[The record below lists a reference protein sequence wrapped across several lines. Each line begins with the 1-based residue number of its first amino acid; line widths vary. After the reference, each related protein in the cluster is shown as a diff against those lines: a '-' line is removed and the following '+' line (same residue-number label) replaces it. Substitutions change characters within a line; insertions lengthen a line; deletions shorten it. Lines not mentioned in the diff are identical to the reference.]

1 MNKLI
6 FALGI
11 TATMSAG
18 MPASADENVM
28 SDKNTIEKET
38 PVTLYL
44 PPVEGTRAERV
55 IWLCEEL
62 GVPYTVVTPPGD
74 FMESSKAMK
83 KINTMGTL
91 PTAKVGDTTI
101 VESGGILQLIE
112 MKLAEGG
119 TTPAIDSPDLA
130 YHLQWLHYAEGSAM
144 TRISTEY
151 LLKAVGG
158 KPEHTMQTQRH
169 MQGTRRVLN
178 YMEEHLGEHPYFG
191 GENFT
196 SADIMM
202 HFPIKQ
208 AVYLNKADLD
218 QYPNIVAWRQRVES
232 RPAFARAK
240 VQKEVIPPSFA
251 RPPGDKKSGL

>member
-6 FALGI
+6 CTVVMMMA
-11 TATMSAG
+11 MSAG
-18 MPASADENVM
+18 MSVSADNKTVE
-28 SDKNTIEKET
+28 SKSTIKGQS

-44 PPVEGTRAERV
+44 PPVDGTRAERV

-62 GVPYTVVTPPGD
+62 GIPYTVVTPPGD

-83 KINTMGTL
+83 KINSMGTL

-112 MKLAEGG
+112 MKLASGG

-151 LLKAVGG
+151 LLKAVEG
-158 KPEHTMQTQRH
+158 KPQHTRQTKRH
-169 MQGTRRVLN
+169 MQGTQRVLK

-191 GENFT
+191 GESFT

-208 AVYLNKADLD
+208 AVYLNKTDLD
-218 QYPNIVAWRQRVES
+218 QYPNIVAWRKRVES
-232 RPAFARAK
+232 RPAFSRAK
-240 VQKEVIPPSFA
+240 VQKEVIPPNFA
-251 RPPGDKKSGL
+251 RPSNKNKS

>member
-1 MNKLI
+1 MKKSICAAGL
-6 FALGI
+6 AMTL
-11 TATMSAG
+11 TAGLTAAADATNSIND
-18 MPASADENVM
+18 PAAQS
-28 SDKNTIEKET
+28 ET

-62 GVPYTVVTPPGD
+62 GVPYNVVTPPGD
-74 FMESSKAMK
+74 FMEASKAVK
-83 KINTMGTL
+83 QINSMGTL
-91 PTAKVGDTTI
+91 PTARVGNSTI

-112 MKLAEGG
+112 MQLAEGG

-151 LLKAVGG
+151 LLKAVEG
-158 KPEHTMQTQRH
+158 KPEHTVQTQRH
-169 MQGTRRVLN
+169 MQGSQRVLA

-191 GENFT
+191 GQNFT

-208 AVYLNKADLD
+208 AVYLNKVDLTG
-218 QYPNIVAWRQRVES
+218 YPNIVAWREKVES
-232 RPAFARAK
+232 RPAFKRAK
-240 VQKEVIPPSFA
+240 VQPEVVPFKMT
-251 RPPGDKKSGL
+251 R